1 VSPGCVDDLS
11 TFPPTNADEELPVT
25 SPLEFWLF
33 LPQMRLT
40 MDELVDRARVAEAA
54 GFAGVAG
61 MDHLTP
67 PLAESQPMFEAMI
80 TNTWLAS
87 QTEQLRVGSL
97 VLCDSFRHPAVLARE
112 AVSIDHASGGR
123 FELGIG
129 WGSVAQEL
137 DTFGVGSQEP
147 KVRLS
152 RLRESLEII
161 KALWTGEPLDYEG
174 EHFSLHGAQQVPGP
188 VGDIPIVIGGAGK
201 GTMRLVAEHADW
213 WNVHTH
219 IVDKLDEMRP
229 LAGAARCSLQAQV
242 AYVAPSAPRD
252 EIEAAARRRFGR
264 TPIVGTAPELVD
276 YFGSLQERGVERV
289 YAWFCDFAA
298 PDTLADFGEAVI
310 REFNPAPPTT

>member
-1 VSPGCVDDLS
+1 
-11 TFPPTNADEELPVT
+11 
-25 SPLEFWLF
+25 
-33 LPQMRLT
+33 
-40 MDELVDRARVAEAA
+40 
-54 GFAGVAG
+54 
-61 MDHLTP
+61 
-67 PLAESQPMFEAMI
+67 MFEAMI

-87 QTEQLRVGSL
+87 RTEELRVGSL

-112 AVSIDHASGGR
+112 AASIDHASGGR
-123 FELGIG
+123 YELGIG

-137 DTFGVGSQEP
+137 GTFGIGSQEP

-152 RLRESLEII
+152 RLRESLEIM
-161 KALWTGEPLDYEG
+161 KALWTGEALDYDG
-174 EHFSLHGAQQVPGP
+174 EHFSLHAAQQVPGP
-188 VGDIPIVIGGAGK
+188 VGHIPIVIGGAGK

-242 AYVAPSAPRD
+242 AFVAPSAPRD
-252 EIEAAARRRFGR
+252 EIEATARRRFGR

-298 PDTLADFGEAVI
+298 PDTLAAFGETVI
-310 REFNPAPPTT
+310 REFNPTRPMT

>member
-1 VSPGCVDDLS
+1 M
-11 TFPPTNADEELPVT
+11 T

-40 MDELVDRARVAEAA
+40 MDQLVDRARAAEAA
-54 GFAGVAG
+54 GFGGIAG

-80 TNTWLAS
+80 TNTWLAGR
-87 QTEQLRVGSL
+87 TERLRVGSL

-112 AVSIDHASGGR
+112 AVSIDQASGGR
-123 FELGIG
+123 YELGIG
-129 WGSVAQEL
+129 WGSVPAEL
-137 DTFGVGSQEP
+137 DTFGIGSLEP

-161 KALWTGEPLDYEG
+161 KALWSGEALDYEG

-188 VGDIPIVIGGAGK
+188 VGHIPIVIGGAGK

-213 WNVHTH
+213 WNLHTH

-229 LAGAARCSLQAQV
+229 HAGKARCSLQAQV
-242 AYVAPSAPRD
+242 AFVPPSASRD
-252 EIEAAARRRFGR
+252 EIEAVTRRRFGR
-264 TPIVGTAPELVD
+264 TPTVGTAPELVD

-289 YAWFCDFAA
+289 YAWFCDFAE
-298 PDTLADFGEAVI
+298 PDTLAAFGETVM
-310 REFNPAPPTT
+310 REFGPATPTT

>member
-1 VSPGCVDDLS
+1 MK
-11 TFPPTNADEELPVT
+11 
-25 SPLEFWLF
+25 SPLEFWVF

-40 MDELVDRARVAEAA
+40 MEQLVERARAAEAA
-54 GFAGVAG
+54 GFGGVAG

-67 PLAESQPMFEAMI
+67 PMAENQPMFEAMI

-87 QTEQLRVGSL
+87 HTERLRVGSL

-129 WGSVAQEL
+129 WGSVAAEL
-137 DTFGVGSQEP
+137 GTFGVGSQEA
-147 KVRLS
+147 KVRLG

-161 KALWTGEPLDYEG
+161 RALWTGEVLDYEG

-188 VGDIPIVIGGAGK
+188 TGRIPIVIGGAGK
-201 GTMRLVAEHADW
+201 GTMQLVAAHADW

-229 LAGAARCSLQAQV
+229 LAGNARCSLQAQV
-242 AYVAPSAPRD
+242 AFVPPSGPRGGDRSGGASTIREDSDRRQRARARRLLRLAPC
-252 EIEAAARRRFGR
+252 ARRRTGLRVVLRLRR
-264 TPIVGTAPELVD
+264 TRDVG
-276 YFGSLQERGVERV
+276 GVR
-289 YAWFCDFAA
+289 C
-298 PDTLADFGEAVI
+298 
-310 REFNPAPPTT
+310 

>member
-1 VSPGCVDDLS
+1 M
-11 TFPPTNADEELPVT
+11 

-40 MDELVDRARVAEAA
+40 MDQLVERARAAEAA
-54 GFAGVAG
+54 GFAGIAG

-67 PLAESQPMFEAMI
+67 PMAESQPMFEAMI

-87 QTEQLRVGSL
+87 QTEELRIGSL

-129 WGSVAQEL
+129 WGSVAEEL
-137 DTFGVGSQEP
+137 GTFGIGSQEP

-152 RLRESLEII
+152 RLRESLEIM
-161 KALWTGEPLDYEG
+161 KALWTGEAVDYEG
-174 EHFSLHGAQQVPGP
+174 EHFSLHGARQVPGP
-188 VGDIPIVIGGAGK
+188 VSRIPIVIGGAGK

-229 LAGAARCSLQAQV
+229 LAGNARCSLQAQV
-242 AYVAPSAPRD
+242 AFVPPSAPRD
-252 EIEAAARRRFGR
+252 GIEATARRRFGR
-264 TPIVGTAPELVD
+264 IPVVGTAPELVD

-298 PDTLADFGEAVI
+298 PDTLAAFGESVI
-310 REFNPAPPTT
+310 RQFGPTIPAS

>member
-1 VSPGCVDDLS
+1 
-11 TFPPTNADEELPVT
+11 VT

-40 MDELVDRARVAEAA
+40 MDQLVDRARAAEAA
-54 GFAGVAG
+54 GFAGIAG

-80 TNTWLAS
+80 TNTWLAAR
-87 QTEQLRVGSL
+87 TDALRVGSL

-112 AVSIDHASGGR
+112 AVTIDQASGGR
-123 FELGIG
+123 YELGIG
-129 WGSVAQEL
+129 WGSVAEEL
-137 DTFGVGSQEP
+137 GTFGIGSQEP
-147 KVRLS
+147 GRRLG
-152 RLRESLEII
+152 RLRESLEIMR
-161 KALWTGEPLDYEG
+161 ALWTGEPLDYEG

-188 VGDIPIVIGGAGK
+188 VDHIPIVIGGAGK

-219 IVDKLDEMRP
+219 IVDRLDEMRP
-229 LAGAARCSLQAQV
+229 LAGNARCSLQAQV
-242 AYVAPSAPRD
+242 AFVPPATARE
-252 EIEAAARRRFGR
+252 EIEATARRRFGR
-264 TPIVGTAPELVD
+264 TPVVGTAPELFD

-298 PDTLADFGEAVI
+298 PDTLAAFGETVI
-310 REFNPAPPTT
+310 REFSPTNPPA

>member
-1 VSPGCVDDLS
+1 M
-11 TFPPTNADEELPVT
+11 

-40 MDELVDRARVAEAA
+40 MDQLVERARAAEAA
-54 GFAGVAG
+54 GFAGIAG
-61 MDHLTP
+61 MDHLAP
-67 PLAESQPMFEAMI
+67 PMAESQPMFEAMI

-87 QTEQLRVGSL
+87 QTEELRIGSL

-129 WGSVAQEL
+129 WGSVAEEL
-137 DTFGVGSQEP
+137 GTFGIGSQEP

-152 RLRESLEII
+152 RLRESLEIM
-161 KALWTGEPLDYEG
+161 KALWTGEAVDYEG
-174 EHFSLHGAQQVPGP
+174 EHFSLHGARQVPGP
-188 VGDIPIVIGGAGK
+188 VSRIPIVIGGAGK

-229 LAGAARCSLQAQV
+229 LAGNARCSLQAQV
-242 AYVAPSAPRD
+242 AFVPPSAPRD
-252 EIEAAARRRFGR
+252 GIEATARRRFGR
-264 TPIVGTAPELVD
+264 IPVVGTAPELVD

-298 PDTLADFGEAVI
+298 PDTLAAFGESVI
-310 REFNPAPPTT
+310 RQFGPTIPAS

>member
-1 VSPGCVDDLS
+1 M
-11 TFPPTNADEELPVT
+11 TTDEETPM
-25 SPLEFWLF
+25 PNPMEFWLF

-40 MDELVDRARVAEAA
+40 MDQLVQRARAAEAA

-67 PLAESQPMFEAMI
+67 PLAESQPMFEGMI

-87 QTEQLRVGSL
+87 RTETLRVGSL

-112 AVSIDHASGGR
+112 AVTLDQASGGR

-129 WGSVAQEL
+129 WGSVADEL
-137 DTFGVGSQEP
+137 GTFGVGSQEA
-147 KVRLS
+147 KVRLG

-161 KALWTGEPLDYEG
+161 TALWTGEALDYEG
-174 EHFSLHGAQQVPGP
+174 EYFTLHGAQQVPGP
-188 VGDIPIVIGGAGK
+188 VEHIPIVIGGAGM
-201 GTMRLVAEHADW
+201 GTMKLVAEHADW

-229 LAGAARCSLQAQV
+229 FAGNARCSLQAQV
-242 AYVAPSAPRD
+242 AFVPAGGAQD
-252 EIEAAARRRFGR
+252 EIEATARRRFGS
-264 TPIVGTAPELVD
+264 TPIVGSAPELVD
-276 YFGSLQERGVERV
+276 YFSSLQERGVERV

-298 PDTLADFGEAVI
+298 PDTLAAFGEGVI
-310 REFNPAPPTT
+310 REFD